1 VLRIALVV
9 ACVVFAALP
18 AFAAITGTVID
29 ENGAALRG
37 ATVSALPL
45 ESLDQQRA
53 RLLLADPSRKP
64 LATAQTDTKGNFSI
78 DAKAP
83 VVDLRIELPGRAP
96 LMERA
101 AANEDAG
108 VFQVGLVPLK
118 QGTIIAGG
126 KPLAGAVVITG
137 DDLVTITD
145 ATGHFPLP
153 DPKRI
158 ATHITVRHPDYA
170 TATRT
175 VAPFLSTNTTIA
187 LTRNATR
194 PPTPQPPTPKTQIT
208 GTLRDQRNQPI
219 AGAEIAAKTPRV
231 SITAAS
237 AITDAK
243 GNYTIAGVPPGS
255 YELTAIHPEY
265 AIPVLAVD
273 VAAGASIRRALY
285 ATPLARISG
294 SIVDED
300 RRGIAAARITARG
313 ARQVVSAPD
322 GRYLVRTEH
331 EGELRVDAAKKGLPE
346 AHSETLR
353 VAAGDRKSNVTITIP
368 RGVALAGRVIDRAAK
383 PIAGAA
389 ITTTDLRSVVNSL
402 DASADDPVRSAADG
416 TFTLRLA
423 AGTYDLRV
431 AASGYAPKLLRAH
444 EVSANASPLEV
455 QLEPG
460 VEVRG
465 RVTRGGDPV
474 EGVTVFITSG
484 DVAPPVQTAPD
495 GAFRI
500 SDLAPGELMLAFR
513 KPDDFI
519 QLTRAVVAPAD
530 DVDVELP
537 AGGPV
542 AGRVVGKASG
552 QPVKAFAAGVSVKM
566 RPPLMRNFTSDD
578 GAFTIDNVPAGSQ
591 TLLVSAPGFSTAR
604 VANVNVENGK
614 GADNVEVALESGVR
628 VSGRVTGPG
637 DAPVGGASVRVEPKP
652 GAISEVAA
660 LTDPDGT
667 YVLENVETGENTLA
681 FSRSGLLPARKTVT
695 LSAPS
700 MEVDAKLDG
709 GASIAGVVVSSA
721 GAGIADAEV
730 SAMSAAD
737 PDMSRVAVTDGSGA
751 FSIAG
756 AAPGHYEVRASK
768 RGFTG
773 TVQRDV
779 DITTSGA
786 LRLVLS
792 AGATIAG
799 HVTGLSAPELR
810 SAVVQAVSS
819 DATATAAVDG
829 SGGYRID
836 GAPSGTV
843 RVSARAGEAASSARN
858 APMKSVQIDPGET
871 VTVDFDF
878 AGDITVR
885 GRVTRHG
892 AAVPGASVSFLPR
905 TAGKRAAR
913 TSADGRGQYEITG
926 IDEGS
931 YTVNAA
937 TYSTSLEVS
946 GSSTFDIE
954 VSGAMLAGRVI
965 DSGSGAAIA
974 NANVELRQ
982 RSAAVVRSATS
993 DANGT
998 FSFDDLASGAYQ
1010 ASAQKS
1016 TYGSSVVAID
1026 IDGGDPAPIEVKL
1039 TPSSGLTLKVVDARD
1054 RRPLNA
1060 WYHAVSTATS
1070 AGGSFD
1076 GVVGSERIPLA
1087 AGSYRVT
1094 ITAIGYASST
1104 INATAPGERLV
1115 ALTPGGTIVVSSTSD
1130 AFVRARL
1137 VDPFGEVY
1145 RLLSID
1151 PAPGQTRIANVAA
1164 GSYVLQIVDDENRVV
1179 RATPVTVGEGEIV
1192 SARL

>member
-1 VLRIALVV
+1 VLRIVLVV

-29 ENGAALRG
+29 ENGATLRG

-53 RLLLADPSRKP
+53 RLLLPDPARKP
-64 LATAQTDTKGNFSI
+64 LATAQTDAKGNFSI
-78 DAKAP
+78 DPKAP
-83 VVDLRIELPGRAP
+83 VVDLRIESPGRAP

-108 VFQVGLVPLK
+108 VFQLGLVALK
-118 QGTIIAGG
+118 QGTIVAGG
-126 KPLAGAVVITG
+126 KPLAGAVVIIG
-137 DDLVTITD
+137 DSITVTDT
-145 ATGHFPLP
+145 TGHYQLP
-153 DPKRI
+153 DPKR
-158 ATHITVRHPDYA
+158 TTTYITVRHADYA
-170 TATRT
+170 TVTRT

-187 LTRNATR
+187 LTRRA
-194 PPTPQPPTPKTQIT
+194 PQPVTPNNVKAASIT

-219 AGAEIAAKTPRV
+219 PGAEIAAKTPRV

-237 AITDAK
+237 AITDAR

-285 ATPLARISG
+285 ATPLTRISG

-300 RRGIAAARITARG
+300 RRGIAGARITARG
-313 ARQVVSAPD
+313 ARQMVSAPD

-368 RGVALAGRVIDRAAK
+368 RGVALTGRVIDGAAK

-389 ITTTDLRSVVNSL
+389 ITTTDLRAVLNSL

-444 EVSANASPLEV
+444 EVSANAPPLEV
-455 QLEPG
+455 ELEPG

-465 RVTRGGDPV
+465 RVTRGGEPV

-484 DVAPPVQTAPD
+484 DIAPPVQTASD

-500 SDLAPGELMLAFR
+500 PDLAPGELMLAFR

-519 QLTRAVVAPAD
+519 QLTRPVVAPAH

-537 AGGPV
+537 AGGRV
-542 AGRVVGKASG
+542 AGRVIEKATQ
-552 QPVKAFAAGVSVKM
+552 QPVKTFAAGVAAKM
-566 RPPLMRNFTSDD
+566 RQPLMQSFTAED
-578 GAFTIDNVPAGSQ
+578 GAFAIDNVPAGAQ
-591 TLLVSAPGFSTAR
+591 TLVVTAPGFTPAR
-604 VANVNVENGK
+604 VANINVESGK

-628 VSGRVTGPG
+628 VSGRVTGPN
-637 DAPVGGASVRVEPKP
+637 DAPVAGASVRVEPKP
-652 GAISEVAA
+652 GAISDAA
-660 LTDPDGT
+660 TLTGPDGA
-667 YVLENVETGENTLA
+667 YVLENVETGEATLA
-681 FSRSGLLPARKTVT
+681 FSRRGLLPLRKNVT
-695 LSAPS
+695 LSEPS
-700 MEVDAKLDG
+700 AEVDAKLGG
-709 GASIAGVVVSSA
+709 GASIGGVVVDSA
-721 GAGIADAEV
+721 GAAVADAEV
-730 SAMSAAD
+730 RVLSAAD
-737 PDMSRVAVTDGSGA
+737 PEMSRVASTDGGGA
-751 FSIAG
+751 FTLEG
-756 AAPGHYEVRASK
+756 VAPGHYEVRASK
-768 RGFTG
+768 RGFADA
-773 TVQRDV
+773 VQRDV
-779 DITTSGA
+779 DVTASST
-786 LRLVLS
+786 LRLILGG
-792 AGATIAG
+792 GAAIAG
-799 HVTGLSAPELR
+799 RVSGLSASELR
-810 SAVVQAVSS
+810 TAVIQAASS
-819 DATATAAVDG
+819 EATATAAVDAGG
-829 SGGYRID
+829 SYRIE

-843 RVSARAGEAASSARN
+843 RVSARTGQNSIRN
-858 APMKSVQIDPGET
+858 SPVKSVQVEPGQT

-885 GRVTRHG
+885 GRVTRSG
-892 AAVPGASVSFLPR
+892 TAVPGASVSFLPR
-905 TAGKRAAR
+905 TTGNRAAR
-913 TSADGRGQYEITG
+913 TSADSRGNYEITG

-931 YTVNAA
+931 YTVAVE
-937 TYSTSLEVS
+937 TYATSLDVR
-946 GSSTFDIE
+946 GSSTFDIDIH
-954 VSGAMLAGRVI
+954 GATLTGRVV
-965 DSGSGAAIA
+965 DSATGSAIA
-974 NANVELRQ
+974 NAAIELRPTNTP
-982 RSAAVVRSATS
+982 RIRTTAS
-993 DANGT
+993 DANGA

-1016 TYGSSVVAID
+1016 SYGSSVVAVD
-1026 IDGGDPAPIEVKL
+1026 VDGGDPAPIEVKL

-1060 WYHAVSTATS
+1060 RYHAVSS
-1070 AGGSFD
+1070 GGVFD
-1076 GVVGSERIPLA
+1076 GIIGSERIPLA

-1094 ITAIGYASST
+1094 VSAIGYASST

-1164 GSYVLQIVDDENRVV
+1164 GNYVLQIVDDENRVV